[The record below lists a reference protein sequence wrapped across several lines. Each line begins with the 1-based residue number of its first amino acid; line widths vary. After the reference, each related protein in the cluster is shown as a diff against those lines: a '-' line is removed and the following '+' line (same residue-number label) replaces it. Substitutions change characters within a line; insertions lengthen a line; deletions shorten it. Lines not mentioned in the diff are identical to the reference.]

1 VSGAPNPQAQL
12 RSERFRDERERDWR
26 ELDRLVNKAEKRRVT
41 ALTDDEL
48 LALPVLYRSALSA
61 LSAARATS
69 LDKALTDYLESLCAR
84 AYFFVYGVR
93 GRPLERVVGFLAR
106 DLPAAVKAL
115 WRETL
120 ICTFITT
127 LGVIV
132 AWLLVRADPDWFY
145 SLMSGGA
152 QGRDPAAT
160 TEFLRHSLHDDNGR
174 KGLAVFAAEL
184 MTHNSGVALKAFATG
199 FAFGIP
205 SLILLFMNGCSMG
218 ALIEVYAHHGLGL
231 ELAGWL
237 AIHGVTE
244 LFATILAGAAGLKIG
259 LAVAFPHQG
268 EARMDALVRAGRQGG
283 VVMGGVVM
291 MLVFAGL
298 LEGIGRQVVQSETV
312 RFVIAAATAVFW
324 FGYYYLPRRERDGG

>member
-1 VSGAPNPQAQL
+1 VSTVQATRAQL

-26 ELDRLVNKAEKRRVT
+26 ELDRLVNKAEQRRVT

-48 LALPVLYRSALSA
+48 LSLPVLYRSALSA
-61 LSAARATS
+61 LSTARATS
-69 LDKALTDYLESLCAR
+69 LDKALIDYLESLCAR

-93 GRPLERVVGFLAR
+93 GRPFERVIGFLAR

-120 ICTFITT
+120 VCAFITA
-127 LGVIV
+127 LGAVV

-145 SLMSGGA
+145 SLIGGEA

-160 TEFLRHSLHDDNGR
+160 TEFLRHALHDDNHR
-174 KGLAVFAAEL
+174 KGLAVFAASL
-184 MTHNSGVALKAFATG
+184 MTHNSSVALKAFATG
-199 FAFGIP
+199 FAFGAP
-205 SLILLFMNGCSMG
+205 SLILLFMNGCALG
-218 ALIEVYAHHGLGL
+218 ALVEVYANHGLGL

-244 LFATILAGAAGLKIG
+244 LFATVLAGAAGLKIG
-259 LAVAFPHQG
+259 LAVALPRQG
-268 EARMDALVRAGRQGG
+268 EERMDALVRTGRQGG

-291 MLVFAGL
+291 MLIFAGL
-298 LEGIGRQVVQSETV
+298 LEGIGRQVIQSEAI
-312 RFVIAAATAVFW
+312 RFSIAAATAVFW
-324 FGYYYLPRRERDGG
+324 FGYYYLPRRERSGG